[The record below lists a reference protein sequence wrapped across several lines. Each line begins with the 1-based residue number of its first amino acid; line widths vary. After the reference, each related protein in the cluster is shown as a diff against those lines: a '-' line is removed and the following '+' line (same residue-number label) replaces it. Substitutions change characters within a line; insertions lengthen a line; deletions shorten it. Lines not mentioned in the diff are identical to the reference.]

1 MVQKRLLSD
10 SPEHLIRRYIRL
22 LQKSGIP
29 VENVIMFGSFATG
42 KPHSWSDLDLCVVSR
57 TFGERPLH
65 ESMELAA
72 LATRVD
78 SLIEPHPYHPDALL
92 NRYDPLA
99 TEIRAHGILFPIH

>member
-1 MVQKRLLSD
+1 MVQKKLLSD
-10 SPEHLIRRYIRL
+10 SPEHLIRRYIQL

-42 KPHSWSDLDLCVVSR
+42 KPHPWSDLDLCVISR
-57 TFGERPLH
+57 TFGKRPLH

-78 SLIEPHPYHPDALL
+78 SLIEPHPYHPDALM
-92 NRYDPLA
+92 NMYDSLA
-99 TEIRAHGILFPIH
+99 KEILAHGISFPV